1 MSYLNA
7 KPLIDGLEATCE
19 LLLDVPSRLLGLMRE
34 RRADVALLP
43 VADVPELARETGA
56 RVLRAGCIGCDGP
69 TLTVRVF
76 SDRPLAE
83 VQTLYVDTDS
93 HTSVNLAR
101 VVMRELYGREVM
113 LVPLERGGAGRP
125 EGGGWPGGG
134 WPEGAVLL
142 IGDKVMTAAPPASEK
157 PVQVDLGEAWKR
169 LTGLPFVFAVWT
181 ARADADAAAIE
192 AVLTEAKL
200 RGLSRVDE
208 IVATHGVR
216 YGWPAEWARRYLTEY
231 LKFDV
236 GPKQLEAMQ
245 LFWRKA
251 GLGEAPGAM
260 PE

>member
-7 KPLIDGLEATCE
+7 KPLIDGLEATCD

-34 RRADVALLP
+34 GRADVALLP
-43 VADVPELARETGA
+43 VADVPELAREAGA

-125 EGGGWPGGG
+125 GGR

-181 ARADADAAAIE
+181 ARADADAAALE
-192 AVLTEAKL
+192 AVLTAAKV
-200 RGLSRVDE
+200 RGVSRVDE

-216 YGWPAEWARRYLTEY
+216 YGWPADWARRYLTEF

-236 GPKQLEAMQ
+236 GPRQLEAMR
-245 LFWRKA
+245 LFWKKA
-251 GLGEAPGAM
+251 GLGDAPGAM